1 MWEAWLNKRAERSGR
16 QFVGISGRYSAEVP
30 PATGDGRER
39 SVRFVGASSLTLS
52 CDSLSLPFP
61 SFYGFCFFTIDLDET
76 LSGISAQQAGLVVS
90 RL

>member
-52 CDSLSLPFP
+52 CDSLSLPF
-61 SFYGFCFFTIDLDET
+61 SIASTAFAFLL
-76 LSGISAQQAGLVVS
+76 LSI
-90 RL
+90 